1 MAEFILRSR
10 KGRSTADCS
19 LDELSSAGHFEILT
33 SCIVN
38 ALFYSGNI
46 RPLTAIHI
54 VFDGPAAPPKTVRFE
69 SDRLGSLDGHTER
82 AIGGVVQ
89 RALVAGRSLHLGEEV
104 AVDDGLFVAKLSF
117 EQLVKEKCQV
127 GPCFY
132 LNRRGCDIR
141 STQLDPAAVFV
152 FSDHMSMPK
161 KSEKHLERLGA
172 SALSVGPRTLFA
184 SQCIAVVQNELDRRE
199 FGAKPAASA

>member
-19 LDELSSAGHFEILT
+19 LDELAARGHFEILT

-38 ALFYSGNI
+38 ALFYSGQI

-54 VFDGPAAPPKTVRFE
+54 VFEGPSAPPKTVRFE
-69 SDRLGSLDGHTER
+69 SDRLCSLDGHTER
-82 AIGGVVQ
+82 SIGAVVQ
-89 RALVAGRSLHLGEEV
+89 RALKAGHRLLLGEEL
-104 AVDDGLFVAKLSF
+104 AVDEGLFVAKLSF
-117 EQLVKEKCQV
+117 EQLVKETCQK

-141 STQLDPAAVFV
+141 ATQLDPAAVFV

-184 SQCIAVVQNELDRRE
+184 SQCITVVQNELDRRE
-199 FGAKPAASA
+199 FGAEPSLSA

>member
-1 MAEFILRSR
+1 MPEFILRSR

-19 LDELSSAGHFEILT
+19 LDELTAKGHFEILT

-54 VFDGPAAPPKTVRFE
+54 VFEGPSAPPKTVRFE
-69 SDRLGSLDGHTER
+69 SDRLCSLDGHTER
-82 AIGGVVQ
+82 SIGTVVQ
-89 RALVAGRSLHLGEEV
+89 RALKAGRRLLLGEEV
-104 AVDDGLFVAKLSF
+104 AVDEGLFVAKLSF
-117 EQLVKEKCQV
+117 EQLVKEKCQK

-132 LNRRGCDIR
+132 LNRRGGDIR
-141 STQLDPAAVFV
+141 STPLDSAAVFV

-199 FGAKPAASA
+199 FGAEPGESA